1 MREMERLERSLCPF
15 LVLRREPS
23 TKLLWME
30 ADGFQQH
37 TRVGEE
43 IFGVMPTESLGICTG
58 DQRAPRSG
66 ISRGGGM
73 PFHKGLEGMRY
84 DFSRLQRDL
93 IGLECAQSGFAFD
106 LT

>member
-1 MREMERLERSLCPF
+1 MREMECLERSLCPF
-15 LVLRREPS
+15 LVLRREPA

-30 ADGFQQH
+30 ADGLQQH
-37 TRVGEE
+37 TRVSEE

-58 DQRAPRSG
+58 DQCAPRSG
-66 ISRGGGM
+66 IAWGGRM

-84 DFSRLQRDL
+84 DLSCLQRDL
-93 IGLECAQSGFAFD
+93 IGLECAQSRFAFD